1 MAKTSGS
8 KKDASKVVE
17 KAVAVRARKKESVED
32 SKNAKVASK
41 SKVKVSSKAVSKPVK
56 STEKITKVVEK
67 SGEANKGKATV
78 KKVATEK
85 KVVAKVAVKK
95 GVTGKTQ
102 SQQEFKEEKP
112 KLLKKNVK
120 TRAELSEELQK
131 ASTNR
136 FDIPLKFKKT
146 EVPEF
151 ELPKFKTTAQ
161 IPYKPDYGRS
171 ILSKQKEEKEPE
183 QFTYHRYSDA
193 ELEEFKEILQN
204 KLSETKSELLIV
216 QNQLSQG
223 GQSQQRTHSMME
235 DSQMNAEL
243 EQLTQIARRY
253 AVFIDNLEKA
263 LIRVENK
270 TYGVCRATGKLIDK
284 ERLRVVP
291 HATLSLEAKMK
302 IVKNKDN

>member
-8 KKDASKVVE
+8 KKDAGKVVE
-17 KAVAVRARKKESVED
+17 KAVAVRARKKESIEG
-32 SKNAKVASK
+32 KNSAETVSK
-41 SKVKVSSKAVSKPVK
+41 SKGKVSSNAVSKPVK
-56 STEKITKVVEK
+56 NTEKTTKVMEK
-67 SGEANKGKATV
+67 SKGKAAV

-85 KVVAKVAVKK
+85 KVVAKEAVKK
-95 GVTGKTQ
+95 GATGKTQ
-102 SQQEFKEEKP
+102 SQQEIKEEKP
-112 KLLKKNVK
+112 KLVKKNVK

-151 ELPKFKTTAQ
+151 ELPKFKTTTQ
-161 IPYKPDYGRS
+161 IPYKPDYGQS

-183 QFTYHRYSDA
+183 QFTYQRYSDA
-193 ELEEFKEILQN
+193 ELEEFKEILQS
-204 KLSETKSELLIV
+204 KLNETKSELLIV

-223 GQSQQRTHSMME
+223 GQSQHRTHSMME